1 MSHDEEENCMSRP
14 ASRYEKAKSC
24 RFLAFA
30 LTLIAGC
37 SLASSVSSAQA
48 TSAAPIQDPAILN
61 VNSCRPVY
69 PPGSMRRGEQGVVK
83 LQFTIGVNGRLV
95 GSRIVKSSGFRDLD
109 MAALTALIHCSFRPA
124 YRNDVPVQ
132 AAFTMDYRWALD
144 Q

>member
-1 MSHDEEENCMSRP
+1 MSHP
-14 ASRYEKAKSC
+14 LARYEKAKNR
-24 RFLAFA
+24 RFLAVA
-30 LTLIAGC
+30 LIAGC
-37 SLASSVSSAQA
+37 NLLPSVSSAQTA
-48 TSAAPIQDPAILN
+48 SAAPIQDPAILN
-61 VNSCRPVY
+61 VNSCRPAY

-109 MAALTALIHCSFRPA
+109 MAALTALIHCTFRPA

-132 AAFTMDYRWALD
+132 ASFMMDYRWALD

>member
-1 MSHDEEENCMSRP
+1 MSHDGMENRNSR
-14 ASRYEKAKSC
+14 AVSRCEKARRS
-24 RFLAFA
+24 RFLVYA
-30 LTLIAGC
+30 LIVGC
-37 SLASSVSSAQA
+37 SLLPSVSNAQPR
-48 TSAAPIQDPAILN
+48 SVAPIQDPAILT
-61 VNSCRPVY
+61 VNFCRPTY

-109 MAALTALIHCSFRPA
+109 MAALTALIHCTFRPA

-132 AAFTMDYRWALD
+132 ASFTMDYRWKLD